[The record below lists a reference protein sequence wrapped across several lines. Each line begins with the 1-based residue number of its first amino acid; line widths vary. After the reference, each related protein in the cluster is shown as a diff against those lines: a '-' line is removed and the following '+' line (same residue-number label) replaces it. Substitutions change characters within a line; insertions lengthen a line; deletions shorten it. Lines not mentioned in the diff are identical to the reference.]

1 MILDA
6 LTNEERLTKLHPG
19 FAAAFHFLRATGFDQ
34 LAEGRREIDGARVYA
49 LVVRGQGRG
58 LKGAKLEAH
67 RRYIDIQYSLT
78 GHDVIGWKQ
87 ISTCRNPAEAYNE
100 AKDIQFFLDA
110 PDSWVTVPQQSFG
123 IFFPEDAHAPMASD
137 GPVHKVVIKV
147 AVDWQ

>member
-1 MILDA
+1 M
-6 LTNEERLTKLHPG
+6 N
-19 FAAAFHFLRATGFDQ
+19 Q
-34 LAEGRREIDGARVYA
+34 LPEGRREIDGARLYA

-58 LKGAKLEAH
+58 LQGAKLEAH

-87 ISTCRNPAEAYNE
+87 ASTCRNSAEAYNE

-123 IFFPEDAHAPMASD
+123 IFFPEDAHAPMAAD